1 MQKPLLAVLL
11 WAFAYLPLQA
21 QKTPIQ
27 YGINMCGG
35 EFGESHL
42 PGTLNLHYSY
52 PTNAEI
58 DYFYKKGFRLIDLPF
73 KWERVQRSLGGQLDN
88 AEMGEIRRIVAHCQN
103 LGIGVILS
111 MHNFGRYTM
120 GGKEFIIGG
129 SRVSKDHLGDFWRK
143 MATEMRHY
151 KNLYAYDI
159 MNEPHHMGSFKWFE
173 TAQAVINAIRQA
185 DVTNQIMIAGDNYAR
200 IEQWAQYSD
209 VLKDLKDPSNKIIYD
224 AHCYFDI
231 DYSGRYKMGYDDN
244 GIDEYIG
251 VRRAKP
257 FIDWLKANN
266 KKGFI
271 GEFGVP
277 DNDPR
282 WLKALDV
289 FMRYISE
296 SGISGNYW
304 AGGHMWDNEYT
315 LALTPKK
322 GKDRPQMSVMSKYTN
337 VRPVSGSVFVA
348 SMNAIIAGPQNSNA
362 TISTVAVAAQPQ
374 PAKTAVTTNNAVNT
388 VSAVYLPGTTIL
400 PANQS
405 QTNTRNTTSAE
416 LRLRK

>member
-21 QKTPIQ
+21 QKSPIQ

-35 EFGESHL
+35 EFGENHL

-52 PTNAEI
+52 PTNTEI

-88 AEMGEIRRIVAHCQN
+88 AEMGEIKRIVAHCQN

-111 MHNFGRYTM
+111 MHNFGRYNM

-143 MATEMRHY
+143 MAIEMRHY
-151 KNLYAYDI
+151 KNIYAYDI

-173 TAQAVINAIRQA
+173 TAQTVINAIRQEDA
-185 DVTNQIMIAGDNYAR
+185 YHQIMIAGDNYAR
-200 IEQWAQYSD
+200 IEQWVQYSD
-209 VLKDLKDPSNKIIYD
+209 VLKDLKDPSGKIIYD

-277 DNDPR
+277 DNDTR

-304 AGGHMWDNEYT
+304 AGGHMWDSDYT

-362 TISTVAVAAQPQ
+362 TISTVAVATQPQ
-374 PAKTAVTTNNAVNT
+374 PAKTAVSTNNAVNT
-388 VSAVYLPGTTIL
+388 MSAVYLPGTTIL
-400 PANQS
+400 PANQT

>member
-1 MQKPLLAVLL
+1 
-11 WAFAYLPLQA
+11 
-21 QKTPIQ
+21 
-27 YGINMCGG
+27 
-35 EFGESHL
+35 
-42 PGTLNLHYSY
+42 
-52 PTNAEI
+52 
-58 DYFYKKGFRLIDLPF
+58 
-73 KWERVQRSLGGQLDN
+73 
-88 AEMGEIRRIVAHCQN
+88 
-103 LGIGVILS
+103 
-111 MHNFGRYTM
+111 
-120 GGKEFIIGG
+120 
-129 SRVSKDHLGDFWRK
+129 
-143 MATEMRHY
+143 
-151 KNLYAYDI
+151 
-159 MNEPHHMGSFKWFE
+159 
-173 TAQAVINAIRQA
+173 
-185 DVTNQIMIAGDNYAR
+185 
-200 IEQWAQYSD
+200 
-209 VLKDLKDPSNKIIYD
+209 
-224 AHCYFDI
+224 
-231 DYSGRYKMGYDDN
+231 MGYDDN
-244 GIDEYIG
+244 SIDEYIG

-348 SMNAIIAGPQNSNA
+348 SMHAIIAGPQNNSATMNA
-362 TISTVAVAAQPQ
+362 VAVAPQPQ
-374 PAKTAVTTNNAVNT
+374 PAKPTANANNTVNT

-400 PANQS
+400 PASQI
-405 QTNTRNTTSAE
+405 QTNARNTTSAE